1 LWWPAFADREVELIA
16 RTSVLRR
23 FRPVVS
29 SITAAAL
36 VFAQLPTAQAASAM
50 TRADYEACQAR
61 DEQGFRVAVEAL
73 TRRSLEAGIAGFDYK
88 AVVNDEWRRGN
99 LDDVI
104 DRQVDQSIGEL
115 RDESSWVQ
123 LWQTLASQEKA
134 RELATTA
141 AERVYRSDALKKA
154 LEGVATGIGKE
165 IGKRIELAT
174 VDTAGPATQCVQAFL
189 GPRYGATIARIV
201 ATGTGR
207 EYGVDPV
214 KGSAQV
220 STGQVIVEGTDAMA
234 GTVVLVVRRQL
245 ANMASRIGQ
254 RVVGSILGRLV
265 SVVAGGVGLVL
276 IAKDIW
282 DFRHG
287 VLPIIGTEMKSKET
301 KDKVREELAK
311 SVSEQIGD
319 SIKEISGKTADR
331 VVEIWLEFRR
341 AHAKVV
347 ELADRVEVFKRFLD
361 TVKSDDLPKLDEVVA
376 LVMAS
381 EGEAGLIRR
390 LDNGTLHRAVSGLPT
405 GAIEIARETQSLEA
419 ALQWSAVAGDSLG
432 KVVEFEIY
440 RQAKPDTFTKASL
453 QRLLAL
459 QDRVAVIRLAALQP
473 AARDALFELPT
484 NELKGLARTLDEAQL
499 DSLSRYLT
507 GLDKASALRVLQVVG
522 QNPTRMAEL
531 GKPSVRDAILSSS
544 DQAAA
549 LGMMLQAS
557 SVPDPTVLLAN
568 ARLVLDGR
576 VSPLLLWEKHALW
589 LSVAVVLSLALL
601 MMLKRLVFGTRPKII
616 VQEGYGR
623 GRGARG

>member
-1 LWWPAFADREVELIA
+1 
-16 RTSVLRR
+16 
-23 FRPVVS
+23 
-29 SITAAAL
+29 
-36 VFAQLPTAQAASAM
+36 M

-154 LEGVATGIGKE
+154 LEGVATGIGKQ

-319 SIKEISGKTADR
+319 SIKEISSKTADR

-531 GKPSVRDAILSSS
+531 GKPSVRDAILSSN

-589 LSVAVVLSLALL
+589 LSLAVVLSLALL